1 MQGLFKENPDRVLLL
16 LWALDSSAFAQFIAY
31 TSW

>member
-1 MQGLFKENPDRVLLL
+1 MQALLREDPDRVLLL
-16 LWALDSSAFAQFIAY
+16 LWALDGSAFVQFIAY

>member
-1 MQGLFKENPDRVLLL
+1 MQALFGENPDRVLLL
-16 LWALDSSAFAQFIAY
+16 LWTLDGSAFAQFIAY